1 MERRGRGKEGQDRP
15 AGQGGQERAPG
26 LSVPSARSPGRRER
40 RPDGTSARL
49 PRHPGISGPRRP
61 VLQAPYPPGRCLR
74 GAPHPR
80 THACLCA
87 FTQRTSS
94 FALGAGDCQRGDG
107 PGASVARGCQGARP
121 RSSSAAWGGGRVVP
135 RAPALRP
142 AFSSKPCPREAAAE
156 KNYFFN
162 VSQTCS
168 ISAHEAA
175 NTAVTSNND

>member
-1 MERRGRGKEGQDRP
+1 MGEGRKDRTGRP
-15 AGQGGQERAPG
+15 ARAGRKGP
-26 LSVPSARSPGRRER
+26 LYSLFPLPVHRDDVSAGRTAP
-40 RPDGTSARL
+40 RPRL
-49 PRHPGISGPRRP
+49 PRHPGISSPRRP

-87 FTQRTSS
+87 FTQRTPS

-121 RSSSAAWGGGRVVP
+121 RSSGVAWGGGRVVP

>member
-1 MERRGRGKEGQDRP
+1 MGEGRKDRTGRP
-15 AGQGGQERAPG
+15 ARAGRKGPLYS
-26 LSVPSARSPGRRER
+26 LSPLPVHQDDVSAGRTA
-40 RPDGTSARL
+40 PQPRL
-49 PRHPGISGPRRP
+49 PRHPGISSPRRP

-87 FTQRTSS
+87 FMQRTPS
-94 FALGAGDCQRGDG
+94 FALGAGDCQCGDG

-121 RSSSAAWGGGRVVP
+121 RSSGAAWGGGRVVP